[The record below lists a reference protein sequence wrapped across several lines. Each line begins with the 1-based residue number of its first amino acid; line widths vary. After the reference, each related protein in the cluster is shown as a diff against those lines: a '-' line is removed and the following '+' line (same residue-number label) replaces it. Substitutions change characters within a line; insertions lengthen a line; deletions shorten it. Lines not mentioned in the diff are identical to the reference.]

1 MKAYTFEEFM
11 GPRLGK
17 AVVEIMER
25 KGEGSVSRED
35 FFDQPE
41 LLAEYD
47 AWSYMI
53 LNWPKDDKDFPP
65 CFTPA
70 HNDEVK

>member
-1 MKAYTFEEFM
+1 MKTYTFEDLM

-25 KGEGSVSRED
+25 KGEGSVCRED

-41 LLAEYD
+41 LLAEFD
-47 AWSYMI
+47 A
-53 LNWPKDDKDFPP
+53 
-65 CFTPA
+65 
-70 HNDEVK
+70 